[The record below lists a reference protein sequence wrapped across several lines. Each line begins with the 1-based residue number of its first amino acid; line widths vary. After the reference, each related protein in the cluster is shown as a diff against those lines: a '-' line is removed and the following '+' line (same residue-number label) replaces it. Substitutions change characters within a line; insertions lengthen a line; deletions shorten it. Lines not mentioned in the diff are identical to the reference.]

1 MFNSRVSSDMEC
13 LFVLFKTNNKQKI
26 RVGIYSNDDVDD
38 FMLEGVR
45 LSPLVDLLRSRCS

>member
-26 RVGIYSNDDVDD
+26 RIGIYSNDDVDD